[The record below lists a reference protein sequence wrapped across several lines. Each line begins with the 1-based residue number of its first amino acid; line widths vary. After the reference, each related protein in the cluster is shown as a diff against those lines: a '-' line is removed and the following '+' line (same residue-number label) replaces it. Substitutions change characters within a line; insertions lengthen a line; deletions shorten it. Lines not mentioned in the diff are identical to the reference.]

1 MAKTAESKQPKGW
14 VTASAQALAKLFGR
28 GGSADLATEVER
40 EGWSADMEILSS
52 DALSGDGSAP
62 ARSRRDLYAKYSQML
77 RDPIVG
83 SAIKL
88 HCTAALG
95 GHETSGDVVFI
106 EDAAHATDDD
116 KALVDKI
123 RGDLLKMLNRV
134 APTLTY
140 TIAGYGDAYS
150 RLYQRQ
156 GEGIL
161 GVESDEMLLPGLVQ
175 PYERAGQTKLVSVA
189 VGKKRVER
197 LTMDRIARFKAPRL
211 GYTPQTMADEKAWR
225 LHVITDDPDSDDLML
240 MPSLVGGSFL
250 ADVEAQYDK
259 FAASLA
265 GMTGQRLIDSIDE
278 SFVLAQVQG
287 MTKEQRTRFMTSLK
301 TVLKRSKDVAMESIN
316 SGKPFL
322 QRLRHVIPV
331 FSEKQLV
338 SMQGVNSAGGSGG
351 GRAGSIG
358 IDDVLMNAKL
368 LAGALGTDLT
378 QLGFADQL
386 SASMGDGGA
395 FRTSAQTAERSRSL
409 RIALADGFNH
419 IIAMHCML
427 KYGRQYLPGRE
438 PWVVNFY
445 GTISALESE
454 RQRTAADAM
463 NTSAL
468 MVQTMTQARDLGL
481 DEPALEWLL
490 SKVMKIDEEG
500 AKLFAKALIKAAKDA
515 KAEAAAQS
523 GFGGG
528 GGGGFGGGN
537 DPPEMVPGGSGELE
551 EEGATA

>member
-14 VTASAQALAKLFGR
+14 VAATAGAMAKIFGR
-28 GGSADLATEVER
+28 GGGVDLSRDVEDA
-40 EGWSADMEILSS
+40 GWTADMEILSS
-52 DALSGDGSAP
+52 DALSGDGGSP
-62 ARSRRDLYAKYSQML
+62 ARSRRDIYAKWSQML
-77 RDPIVG
+77 RDPIVS

-95 GHETSGDVVFI
+95 GHETSGDVVFM

-116 KALVDKI
+116 KALVEKV
-123 RGDLLKMLNRV
+123 RADLLQMLNRV
-134 APTLTY
+134 APTVAY
-140 TIAGYGDAYS
+140 RVAGFGDAYT
-150 RLYQRQ
+150 RLYQRE
-156 GEGIL
+156 GEGVL
-161 GVESDEMLLPGLVQ
+161 GIEADEMLLPGLVQ
-175 PYERAGQTKLVSVA
+175 PYERAGKTCLITVA
-189 VGKKRVER
+189 VGKREVVR
-197 LTMDRIARFKAPRL
+197 LTMDRIARFKGPRL
-211 GYTPQTMADEKAWR
+211 GYIPQTMAEEKAWR
-225 LHVITDDPDSDDLML
+225 LHITTDDPDSADVLP

-265 GMTGQRLIDSIDE
+265 GMTGQRLLDSIDE
-278 SFVLAQVQG
+278 SFVLAQVQFL
-287 MTKEQRTRFMTSLK
+287 TKEQRTRFLGSLQR
-301 TVLKRSKDVAMESIN
+301 VLKRSKDVAMESIA

-322 QRLRHVIPV
+322 QRLRHIIPV

-338 SMQGVNSAGGSGG
+338 SMQGVNSAGGGGG
-351 GRAGSIG
+351 GRAGTVG

-419 IIAMHCML
+419 IIVTHCML

-454 RQRTAADAM
+454 RQRTIADAM
-463 NTSAL
+463 NASAL
-468 MVQTMTQARDLGL
+468 MVQTLTQARDLGL
-481 DEPALEWLL
+481 DKPALEHLL
-490 SKVMKIDEEG
+490 SKVMKIDEDA
-500 AKLFAKALIKAAKDA
+500 AKLYTSALLKAAKDA
-515 KAEAAAQS
+515 AAAMEAQ
-523 GFGGG
+523 
-528 GGGGFGGGN
+528 GGGFGGDGGGGGE
-537 DPPEMVPGGSGELE
+537 PPAMVPGGTGDGIAQE
-551 EEGATA
+551 EEAPA

>member
-14 VTASAQALAKLFGR
+14 VAATAGALAKIFGR
-28 GGSADLATEVER
+28 GGGVDLAREVEDA
-40 EGWSADMEILSS
+40 GWTADMEILSS
-52 DALSGDGSAP
+52 DALAGDSGSP
-62 ARSRRDLYAKYSQML
+62 ARSRRDIYAKWSQML
-77 RDPIVG
+77 RDPIVS

-116 KALVDKI
+116 KALVAKI
-123 RGDLLKMLNRV
+123 RADLLQMLNRV
-134 APTLTY
+134 APTVAY
-140 TIAGYGDAYS
+140 RVAGFGDAYT
-150 RLYQRQ
+150 RLYQRP

-161 GVESDEMLLPGLVQ
+161 GIEADEMLLPGLVQ
-175 PYERAGQTKLVSVA
+175 PYEQAGQTRVIALA
-189 VGKKRVER
+189 VGKREVVR

-211 GYTPQTMADEKAWR
+211 GYIPQTMAEEKVWR
-225 LHVITDDPDSDDLML
+225 QHVQSDDPDGLPL
-240 MPSLVGGSFL
+240 LPSLVGGSFL
-250 ADVEAQYDK
+250 SDVEAQYDK

-287 MTKEQRTRFMTSLK
+287 LTKEQRTRFLGSLQK
-301 TVLKRSKDVAMESIN
+301 VLKRSKDVAMESIA

-322 QRLRHVIPV
+322 QRLRHIIPV

-338 SMQGVNSAGGSGG
+338 SMQGVNSAGGGGG
-351 GRAGSIG
+351 GRAGTIG
-358 IDDVLMNAKL
+358 IEDVLMNAKL

-395 FRTSAQTAERSRSL
+395 FRTSAATAERSRLL
-409 RIALADGFNH
+409 RIALSDGFNH
-419 IIAMHCML
+419 IIATHVAL
-427 KYGRQYLPGRE
+427 KYGRQYPPGRE

-454 RQRTAADAM
+454 RQRTIADAM
-463 NTSAL
+463 NASAL
-468 MVQTMTQARDLGL
+468 MVQTLTQARDLGL
-481 DEPALEWLL
+481 DKPALEHLL
-490 SKVMKIDEEG
+490 SKVMKIDEDA
-500 AKLFAKALIKAAKDA
+500 AKLYATALLKAAKDA
-515 KAEAAAQS
+515 AAAMEAQS
-523 GFGGG
+523 GGFGGG
-528 GGGGFGGGN
+528 GDGE
-537 DPPEMVPGGSGELE
+537 PPAMVPGGSGDGADQE
-551 EEGATA
+551 EEAPA